1 MKDIKVPEKAPKFI
15 KDIINKFNQLPL
27 ILKILLVVIAGYIAF
42 KLISLIFIISIM
54 SLSLM
59 GVTIAKY
66 PLISIIVILALSES
80 IYLIYNAYKKKV
92 K

>member
-15 KDIINKFNQLPL
+15 KDIVNKFNQLPL
-27 ILKILLVVIAGYIAF
+27 LLKILSLVIAGYIAF

-54 SLSLM
+54 SLGLM
-59 GVTIAKY
+59 GATIAKY
-66 PLISIIVILALSES
+66 PLVSVIVILALSES
-80 IYLIYNAYKKKV
+80 IYLIYKAFKKKV